1 MNYID
6 GMMDEVE
13 NCLAECRHAKA
24 TDELYRH
31 YMRLFFS
38 WLEKNHLTLD
48 QVYLVKVKIWLDGQG
63 WSSSTQHSA
72 AAAIRLFVCW
82 KFGGKHPLARL
93 RIRREDPGPQ
103 RTLTAKQ
110 LEQLLLF
117 LTPESKQG
125 ISAYHKAIRNLAIV
139 AFMADTGVRAA
150 ELCALTLE
158 NLKIEDKTAWVLGKG
173 NKWRP
178 VVFSSET
185 IAHLERW
192 LEIRDW
198 YALPEVKVV
207 FVGEGGTRTGTQLT
221 TAGLRKIYR
230 DLGKTSGIGMLS
242 PHDMRRTMATL
253 SQRNGA
259 PSRLVQIQGG
269 WTDLKLV
276 ERYSQALTSEDFAP
290 YSPMKSHS
298 QK

>member
-1 MNYID
+1 
-6 GMMDEVE
+6 MMVEYE

-24 TDELYRH
+24 TDELYRF
-31 YMRLFFS
+31 YARQFFT
-38 WLEKNHLTLD
+38 WLEANRLTLD
-48 QVYLVKVKIWLDGQG
+48 QVYLAQVRKWLDSQS
-63 WSSSTQHSA
+63 WASSTQHSA
-72 AAAIRLFVCW
+72 AATIRLFVCW
-82 KFGGKHPLARL
+82 KFGGRHPLAQL
-93 RIRREDPGPQ
+93 RIRRADPGPQ

-110 LEQLLLF
+110 LEQLLKV
-117 LTPESKQG
+117 LTPESKLG

-158 NLKIEDKTAWVLGKG
+158 NLKLEDKTAWVLGKG
-173 NKWRP
+173 GKWRP

-185 IAHLERW
+185 LEHLERW

-221 TAGLRKIYR
+221 TGGLRAIYR
-230 DLGKTSGIGMLS
+230 EMGKASGIGALS

-276 ERYSQALTSEDFAP
+276 ERYSQALTSEDYAP
-290 YSPMKSHS
+290 YAPMKAQS